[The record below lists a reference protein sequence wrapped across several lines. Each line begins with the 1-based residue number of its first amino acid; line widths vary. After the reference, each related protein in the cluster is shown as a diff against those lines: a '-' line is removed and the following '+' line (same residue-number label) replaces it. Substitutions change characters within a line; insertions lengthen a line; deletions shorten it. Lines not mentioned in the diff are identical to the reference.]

1 MVSRLNIFSVE
12 VDLLLWAYDGPG
24 WDVAPFRHREGWMM
38 VGVASRTTPFG
49 LVTAT
54 LVAAI
59 SDHGEVY
66 SAAASER
73 ILDMPTS
80 HPCDAEVDP
89 PDQLSGVL
97 DAHYWDFLGTTDL
110 ECLRQLEE
118 ADNINDAKVEKFEAE
133 CAAFEAKLWLT
144 IRQLWAERRTLDALS
159 PRRGEID
166 ARLTRLLDLP
176 EELARGMRDKIRE
189 MRAATDD
196 LETAVM
202 ESLTDHGEFEVLYA
216 ARWRGRHKVS
226 NRGDY
231 RLPVNRDPGR
241 TRHPWQD
248 GGFAGR
254 TLEQVAQMRPF
265 QHERD
270 D

>member
-1 MVSRLNIFSVE
+1 
-12 VDLLLWAYDGPG
+12 
-24 WDVAPFRHREGWMM
+24 M

-49 LVTAT
+49 LMTAT

-66 SAAASER
+66 SDAASR
-73 ILDMPTS
+73 HILDIPTG
-80 HPCDAEVDP
+80 HPRDAEGDP
-89 PDQLSGVL
+89 PEQLSDVL

-118 ADNINDAKVEKFEAE
+118 ADNVNDAKVEKFEAE

-144 IRQLWAERRTLDALS
+144 IRQLRAERRTLDAS
-159 PRRGEID
+159 APRRGEID
-166 ARLTRLLDLP
+166 ARLTRLLELP

-189 MRAATDD
+189 MRASTDD
-196 LETAVM
+196 LEAVVL
-202 ESLTDHGEFEVLYA
+202 ESLTDHGELEVLYA

-226 NRGDY
+226 NRGDI
-231 RLPVNRDPGR
+231 RLTVTRDPGL

-254 TLEQVAQMRPF
+254 TLERVAQMRPF
-265 QHERD
+265 QHEREE
-270 D
+270 